1 MGVAVKPFR
10 AIDAC
15 ELETVSLPD
24 EMAARGYLLIRGL
37 LPADDLSRLLGEIAK
52 VVYDAG
58 WLLPWHVPR
67 EFIAEANAACGASD
81 PAYKRVCKRVFSL
94 ECFHALAH
102 HPMLRRVMHLLVG
115 EQLLI
120 HPKPIGR
127 LVFPHCAR
135 LVVPAHQDHSAIGGD
150 AESFTA
156 WMPLHDCPPELGPL
170 RILEASHR
178 FGLQQTSTGTG
189 HVCVETARGGDWAGG
204 QINAGD
210 VLVFHSLTVH
220 AATPNLSR
228 QLRIS
233 MDCRFQNSGR
243 AINPAELVF
252 AGESAG
258 GRSWEA
264 TYAGWCSDELKYY
277 WRKLPIEIN
286 PSRTELTRLA
296 QTAQPE
302 DVKAR
307 YGRILSQLDLG
318 I

>member
-1 MGVAVKPFR
+1 VKPFR
-10 AIDAC
+10 AIDAG
-15 ELETVSLPD
+15 ELENVSLPD
-24 EMAARGYLLIRGL
+24 EMAVHGYLLIRRL
-37 LPADDLSRLLGEIAK
+37 LPADDLSRLLGEIAN

-58 WLLPWHVPR
+58 WLLPGHVPR
-67 EFIAEANAACGASD
+67 EFIAEGNAACGASD
-81 PAYKRVCKRVFSL
+81 PAYKSVYKRVFSL

-102 HPMLRRVMHLLVG
+102 HPALRRVMHLLVG

-120 HPKPIGR
+120 HPKPIAR

-135 LVVPAHQDHSAIGGD
+135 LVVPAHQDHHAIGGD

-178 FGLQQTSTGTG
+178 FGLQQTSAGTG
-189 HVCVETARGGDWAGG
+189 HVCAETARGGDWVGG

-210 VLVFHSLTVH
+210 ALVFHSLTVH

-252 AGESAG
+252 AGESVE

-264 TYAGWCSDELKYY
+264 TYGGWPSDELKYY
-277 WRKLPIEIN
+277 WRKLQIEIN
-286 PSRTELTRLA
+286 PSRTELARLA
-296 QTAQPE
+296 QTAEPE